1 MPIDRCRAVA
11 FRVIQGG
18 HNVPEEVIRRRFA
31 HGIQNFECYKVL
43 VDSWQLYDNSDAP
56 PILLDES

>member
-1 MPIDRCRAVA
+1 MSRWQLSVWRPALDKVGTMFLRMSS
-11 FRVIQGG
+11 G
-18 HNVPEEVIRRRFA
+18 RRFA
-31 HGIQNFECYKVL
+31 HGIQNFERYKLL